1 MKQIVIG
8 TRGSQLA
15 LWQANYVRTLL
26 NRHHP
31 ELHVHVEILTTR
43 GDMIQNKSLPEIGGK
58 GLFTQEIEDALLA
71 ERIHLAIHSLKDLP
85 STLPHGLCFTAAP
98 EREDVQDAFLSTRW
112 KSLNDIPDNGIIA
125 TGSVRR
131 RAQLQSVKPSV
142 TFSNLRGNIDTR
154 LKKLD
159 EQGWDG
165 IIMASIALKRLNIK
179 IRFSEDL
186 DPNIFVPAVG
196 QGALGIEIKASRED
210 VAGLISSINHPPTF
224 RAVTAERSF
233 MKSLEGGCS
242 VPLGAWGREQNN
254 QFLLTG
260 YFSSLDGSNILLE
273 TVRGSVNDSE
283 LLAKQ
288 LATEFLNRGAKE
300 LLNP

>member
-15 LWQANYVRTLL
+15 LWQANYIRTLL
-26 NRHHP
+26 NKHSPKLQIH
-31 ELHVHVEILTTR
+31 LEIFTTR
-43 GDMIQNKSLPEIGGK
+43 GDKIQNKSLPEIGGK
-58 GLFTQEIEDALLA
+58 GLFTQEIEEALLA

-85 STLPHGLCFTAAP
+85 STLPDGLCFTAAP
-98 EREDVQDAFLSTRW
+98 EREDVRDAFVSTRW

-142 TFSNLRGNIDTR
+142 TFTNLRGNIDTR

-165 IIMASIALKRLNIK
+165 IIMASVALKRLNIK
-179 IRFSEDL
+179 NRFSEDL
-186 DPNIFVPAVG
+186 DPKIFVPAVG
-196 QGALGIEIKASRED
+196 QGAIGIEIKASRED
-210 VAGLISSINHPPTF
+210 VAGLISYINHPPTF

-242 VPLGAWGREQNN
+242 VPLGAWGREQND

-260 YFSSLDGSNILLE
+260 YFSNLDGSNILLE
-273 TVRGSVNDSE
+273 TVRGSVDDSE

-288 LATEFLNRGAKE
+288 LATEFHNRGAKE